1 MHESKNL
8 KVNVGKLSGK
18 VAIVTGAGRGIG
30 RGIALHF
37 ASEGALVVMASR
49 SSAPLMA
56 AAQEVT
62 DRRGE
67 SLPIVCDVGDPTQ
80 IKEMVAKA
88 AEARGAIDILVNCAQ
103 SWGSRAD
110 APKLAPRLVPEELP
124 LDWWEHTFQTGVR
137 ATFLCC
143 QAVFPH
149 MKERGGKI
157 INFGSSSGITGSA
170 VMVDYAANK
179 EAIRGLT
186 RSLAR
191 AWGQHRINVN
201 VIVPAVET
209 DAAAAFR
216 DRDPAGLEAI
226 IKQRPLLRLGDAEGD
241 AGALAL
247 FLASTDSDYMTGGTF
262 MLDGGNVML

>member
-1 MHESKNL
+1 M
-8 KVNVGKLSGK
+8 GKLSGK

-37 ASEGALVVMASR
+37 ASEGARVVLASR
-49 SSAPLMA
+49 SSEPLMA
-56 AAQEVT
+56 VAREIA
-62 DRRGE
+62 DRRAE
-67 SLPIVCDVGDPTQ
+67 SLAIVCDVGDPRQ
-80 IKEMVAKA
+80 ISEMITKA
-88 AEARGAIDILVNCAQ
+88 AREFGRIDVLVNCAQ
-103 SWGSRAD
+103 SWGSRQE
-110 APKLAPRLVPEELP
+110 APKVAPRVSPEELP
-124 LDWWEHTFQTGVR
+124 IEWWEHTFQTGVT

-149 MKERGGKI
+149 MRGQGGKI
-157 INFGSSSGITGSA
+157 INFGSSAGITGSA
-170 VMVDYAANK
+170 IMADYAANK

-191 AWGQHRINVN
+191 AWGQYGINVN

-216 DRDPAGLEAI
+216 QRDPAGLEAI
-226 IKQRPLLRLGDAEGD
+226 IKQRPIPRLGDAERD

-247 FLASTDSDYMTGGTF
+247 FLASPESDYMTGGTF